1 MGNGRNPGGREILA
15 LAARVDIPPAR
26 ARESL
31 ARIGEAVS
39 KWPDIAA
46 KCGVSSASGREI
58 GKVLDAQVRQ
68 LIGR

>member
-31 ARIGEAVS
+31 ERIGEEVS
-39 KWPDIAA
+39 KWSALAA
-46 KCGVSSASGREI
+46 DCGVSSASGREI
-58 GKVLDAQVRQ
+58 GKVLTAQVLQ
-68 LIGR
+68 LTGR